1 MAYPYL
7 TDVVNDLVGTHIHLP
22 INTFGAMVAL
32 AIFVAIRFTRVE
44 IERLAG
50 SVNPLQLHNHQPKA
64 LVTDLAFVV
73 TLSGIAGAKLFDAIE
88 QPRQLLS
95 DPISVIFST
104 GGFSIYGGL
113 ILGCIAGIIF
123 VKRKSIRIPPMLD
136 AVAPALALGYG
147 IGRLGCQFSGD
158 GDWGKPSV
166 MELKPEWLA
175 DWFWAQTYPN
185 NVVQVDIV
193 APGVYPTPLYEAVV
207 AFIIFALLWVL
218 RKKLTVTGQLFCCY
232 LLLSNLARF
241 LVEFIRINHQY
252 DLFGIL
258 LSQAQIIAI
267 ILMVIGL
274 VTLVKLKNNAGSDN

>member
-7 TDVVNDLVGTHIHLP
+7 SDVVNELAGTDIHLP
-22 INTFGAMVAL
+22 IATFGALVAI

-44 IERLAG
+44 VERLAFT
-50 SVNPLQLHNHQPKA
+50 NKRLQLHNHQPKA

-88 QPRQLLS
+88 QPRQLLT
-95 DPISVIFST
+95 DPIGVIFST

-113 ILGCIAGIIF
+113 ILGCVAGIVF
-123 VKRKSIRIPPMLD
+123 VKRKAISVVPMLD

-158 GDWGKPSV
+158 GDWGKPSM
-166 MELKPEWLA
+166 MELKPDWLP
-175 DWFWAQTYPN
+175 DWFWVQTYPN
-185 NVVQVDIV
+185 NVLQVDIP

-207 AFIIFALLWVL
+207 AFITFALLWAL
-218 RKKLTVTGQLFCCY
+218 RKKLSVTGQLFCCY
-232 LLLSNLARF
+232 LLLSSLARF

-252 DLFGIL
+252 EFFGIF
-258 LSQAQIIAI
+258 LSQAQIIALVLAMMSVVGFV
-267 ILMVIGL
+267 IL
-274 VTLVKLKNNAGSDN
+274 KGSNK